1 MNGSATLWKVKRRQN
16 KARTL
21 GALLSPPTAATL
33 SGVLAETLAQ
43 DVLDPHTV
51 SAARSSFLEAVPIL
65 FPDFIFNWH
74 HVLICKRLQ
83 DLAEGKI
90 EKLII
95 SLPPQHGKTILAS
108 ELFPA
113 WLMGRQDETFFAATY
128 SALRAQANCRAVQRV
143 MHGQGYKSLFPD
155 ALLPG
160 RSCARE
166 GWEVGSQGFN
176 LVGHVDRRAYRAFG
190 VGGGGTGFPR
200 SFGAID
206 DPVKNWQDA
215 KSEAIQ
221 SRIWEWYASVYSTR
235 QNALRSSA
243 KGAPIRD
250 LLIMT
255 RWHEE
260 DLAGKL
266 IESEGLLS
274 EGGKWV
280 EIRIPAIMD
289 TLATAGRHPDD
300 PRQLGE
306 ALWPQMM
313 PIERLEERRKML
325 PLIFEPLY
333 QQRPESAAGSRLFPA
348 ENFQRFDHVPDGE
361 WVVSCDMNFGSTDQ
375 KKETSSFVALEVWCM
390 SLGDGRAYLV
400 DYVLERL
407 TFPQTMQRLIDL
419 QRKHPKISR
428 YKIEA
433 KANGAAAIQTLQMNS
448 IPVDAYEPK
457 GSKMARAGAVAPWVQ
472 GGRVFVAK
480 GSRGDEFIDLVAKFP
495 AKSTDDAVDAMS
507 QILVELG
514 DNPLD
519 ALGFLNEYTRG
530 NGLFR

>member
-1 MNGSATLWKVKRRQN
+1 MRRRQT

-33 SGVLAETLAQ
+33 SGVLAETMAQ

-51 SAARSSFLEAVPIL
+51 SQARQSFLKALTVLDPGFIL
-65 FPDFIFNWH
+65 HWH
-74 HVLICKRLQ
+74 HVLLANTLQ
-83 DLAEGKI
+83 KLADGKI
-90 EKLII
+90 SKVII
-95 SLPPQHGKTILAS
+95 SLPPQCGKTRTSS

-113 WLMGRQDETFFAATY
+113 WLLGRQDENLFAATY

-155 ALLPG
+155 ALLP
-160 RSCARE
+160 SQSSSRE
-166 GWEVGSQGFN
+166 GWSVGSQGFN
-176 LVGHVDRRAYRAFG
+176 LVGHVDRREYRAFG

-200 SFGAID
+200 SLGLID

-221 SRIWEWYASVYSTR
+221 NRIWEWYASVYSTR
-235 QNALRSSA
+235 QNALKSSA
-243 KGAPIRD
+243 EGSAVRD

-266 IESEGLLS
+266 IESEGLVS
-274 EGGKWV
+274 EGGQWV

-289 TLATAGRHPDD
+289 TLATASRHPDD

-306 ALWPQMM
+306 ALWPRMM

-333 QQRPESAAGSRLFPA
+333 QQRPESAAGSRLFPP

-390 SLGDGRAYLV
+390 SLGDGKAYLV

-433 KANGAAAIQTLQMNS
+433 KANGAASIQTLQMNN

-472 GGRVFVAK
+472 GGRVFITK
-480 GSRGDEFIDLVAKFP
+480 GAHGDEFIDIVAKFP
-495 AKSTDDAVDAMS
+495 KHSSADAVDAMS
-507 QILVELG
+507 QMLVELG

-519 ALGFLNEYTRG
+519 ALGFLNEYSRG
-530 NGLFR
+530 NGLFG